1 MRLRPAL
8 AVEGGPWW
16 KCTPPGEASSGVRR
30 PRKAATRVPVT
41 DPEPLGDLER
51 DFSQV
56 ATALFAPG
64 TLTGT
69 LQEIVDLAERAVD
82 GCDAAGVLLI
92 EHGTATTVAAS
103 GPLARELDQLH
114 AEVGEGPCIETAG
127 SGSVYYTADLLDDER
142 WPVFGPA
149 AAASGVR
156 SLLAYCLSRERLFV
170 LYLYARLPAAFGV
183 NDRAQAQLFATMAQ
197 LAVASAVERA
207 AEEIRTEHLTDALR
221 TRELIGQAQGILMER
236 ERITSDQAFD
246 VLRRASQHMNVKL
259 REIAETLVETGESP
273 TIGEPPPP

>member
-1 MRLRPAL
+1 MTVPRQARPRPGCAERSQLLNWVPVPAL
-8 AVEGGPWW
+8 
-16 KCTPPGEASSGVRR
+16 
-30 PRKAATRVPVT
+30 
-41 DPEPLGDLER
+41 EPLGDLER
-51 DFSQV
+51 DVAQV
-56 ATALFAPG
+56 ASALFASG

-69 LQEIVDLAERAVD
+69 LQEIVDLTERAID

-92 EHGTATTVAAS
+92 EDGQTSIAAAS
-103 GPLARELDQLH
+103 NSGAVALSHLQ
-114 AEVGEGPCIETAG
+114 AEIGEGPCLDAAG
-127 SGSVYYTADLLDDER
+127 QALIFYADDLLDDER
-142 WPVFGPA
+142 WPTFGPA